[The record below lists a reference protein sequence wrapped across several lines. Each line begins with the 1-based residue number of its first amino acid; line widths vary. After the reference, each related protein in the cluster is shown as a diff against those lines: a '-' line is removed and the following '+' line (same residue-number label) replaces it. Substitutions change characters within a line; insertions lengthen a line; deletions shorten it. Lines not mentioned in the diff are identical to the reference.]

1 MRIVPH
7 PDWSPLDDALQ
18 RAADKGC
25 AIAFWWRDD
34 DAVAHTPALD
44 RLLALAAGLR
54 VPLVLAPIP
63 ARVEPSLAARLSDE
77 SWVGVTVHGLRH
89 TNHAPP
95 GKAKTEFGPNRSLD
109 TLKADADAGLR
120 AAQARFGV
128 RLNPIFVPPWN
139 RIAPAL
145 AAALPALGYCGLSG
159 FGERAARE
167 VTAGLIQVNT
177 HLDPIAWRGDRSLTD
192 PDALVAKLV
201 RSIDSRLS
209 GAAYPEPIG
218 VLTHHL
224 AHDEAVWTFCEA
236 LLERLVAQPVS
247 RFPSIDAVFS
257 IEARA

>member
-44 RLLALAAGLR
+44 RLLALAASLR

-109 TLKADADAGLR
+109 TLKADADSGLR

-145 AAALPALGYCGLSG
+145 AAALPALGYCG
-159 FGERAARE
+159 
-167 VTAGLIQVNT
+167 
-177 HLDPIAWRGDRSLTD
+177 RSLTD

-236 LLERLVAQPVS
+236 LLERLVAQPVA